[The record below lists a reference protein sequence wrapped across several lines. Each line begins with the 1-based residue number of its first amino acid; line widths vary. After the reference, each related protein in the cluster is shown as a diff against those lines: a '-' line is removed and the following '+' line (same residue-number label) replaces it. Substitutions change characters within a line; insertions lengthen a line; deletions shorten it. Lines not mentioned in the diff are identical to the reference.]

1 MDRKSNSFKGFT
13 LIELVVVIAI
23 IGILAGIM
31 SVVMNGFARDNRLE
45 TNNAKAK
52 VIYDAFQ
59 DILIDCEVK
68 QDKSIF
74 DVRQFND
81 SYGNITGAVM
91 FFRIA
96 KSTYGS
102 GSNQNKDIGLGDE
115 IHIMTTYENNV
126 PGPVGIPTCATGS
139 IWKSGTTLNVSG
151 YNGYNDYYK
160 NKLGV
165 KDGGAELWDK
175 WDGLIEGMIDNSM
188 EGSYCVMLDLT
199 NYEVAEVITRELE
212 QGTDPKMGLY
222 DFGTPETSGAGH
234 SLKSYMN
241 MINNGVEL
249 KTLDNRKI
257 SFPMGTYFVKNIKHQ
272 ENIAKGINNSG
283 AQGDNIYI
291 GCYPFF
297 DDVYEDVNYPPGGNL
312 N

>member
-1 MDRKSNSFKGFT
+1 MVRKSKSFKGFT
-13 LIELVVVIAI
+13 LIELIVVMAI
-23 IGILAGIM
+23 IVIMAGIV
-31 SVVMNGFARDNRLE
+31 SLFMNGFVRTNRIE

-52 VIYDAFQ
+52 VVYDAFQ

-68 QDKSIF
+68 QDKSMF
-74 DVRQFND
+74 DVRQFNNN
-81 SYGNITGAVM
+81 YGDITGAVM

-96 KSTYGS
+96 SSTYNS
-102 GSNQNKDIGLGDE
+102 GTNQNKGVGLGDE

-151 YNGYNDYYK
+151 YDGYNDYYT

-222 DFGTPETSGAGH
+222 DFGTPETKGAEY
-234 SLKSYMN
+234 SLKAYMN
-241 MINNGVEL
+241 MINNGTDL
-249 KTLDNRKI
+249 TTLDGRIVN
-257 SFPMGTYFVKNIKHQ
+257 FPMGTYFVKNVKQQ
-272 ENIAKGINNSG
+272 ENIAKGMKSDKSYG
-283 AQGDNIYI
+283 SNIYI
-291 GCYPFF
+291 GCYPYF
-297 DDVYEDVNYPPGGNL
+297 DDVYSDGYSGGSNY
-312 N
+312 